1 MCELAN
7 HPHCLPCLLPR
18 DVAPFCCMCFL
29 HAYKNRIRLLPCRVA
44 SGTEMNLIY
53 GAKKDLTLWPRLR
66 PTHTHTYSLS
76 LPQQKRSTSFVLF
89 RFVLFGS
96 LLFCVSFWI
105 CFVRAERGTGGS
117 KDIGKGA
124 FLKSERELRFSQSW
138 L

>member
-1 MCELAN
+1 MA
-7 HPHCLPCLLPR
+7 
-18 DVAPFCCMCFL
+18 
-29 HAYKNRIRLLPCRVA
+29 
-44 SGTEMNLIY
+44 
-53 GAKKDLTLWPRLR
+53 
-66 PTHTHTYSLS
+66 HTHSHLVS
-76 LPQQKRSTSFVLF
+76 LPPQQRSTSFVLF

-105 CFVRAERGTGGS
+105 CFVRAGKGRQGGS